1 MMKKYFPSATGVQ
14 NLKISPLL
22 PALRR
27 PRGSRGAP
35 PDTIN
40 ARLTCWTGQ
49 VGGCPLKERGRSFVT
64 TYISHSAR
72 VLSLEGKGRRLSKTV
87 AFVLAP

>member
-49 VGGCPLKERGRSFVT
+49 VGGCPLKERGR
-64 TYISHSAR
+64 
-72 VLSLEGKGRRLSKTV
+72 LEGKGRRLSKTV